1 MDDLQASAHTPWS
14 LLLPAENEHKMKTTV
29 NVMDIAELPSHEM
42 LSILRQGSVLR
53 LPHLEGRLRRAQE
66 IVHRFESLYGTTLDK
81 LLIEGLPDDADYQAH
96 EDFIDW
102 EYWQEVARE
111 TENVI
116 KNIKRILEQAE
127 DSSVLR

>member
-1 MDDLQASAHTPWS
+1 M
-14 LLLPAENEHKMKTTV
+14 NTTV
-29 NVMDIAELPSHEM
+29 NVMDIAELPSNEM

-66 IVHRFESLYGTTLDK
+66 IVQRFELLYDTTLDK
-81 LLIEGLPDDADYQAH
+81 LLVEGLPDDAGYQAH

-102 EYWQEVARE
+102 EYWQDVARE

-116 KNIKRILEQAE
+116 RNVKKILEKAE
-127 DSSVLR
+127 DSGAFR